1 MKKGRFLW
9 SAHRIT
15 EKQKAGKARN
25 IKEKQLKTS
34 RSTVSKLPVVRLSS
48 PRDNR
53 PDKPIQKCSKSPE
66 PCGFPGFFLS
76 KKSVVLCPILEGFD
90 LAWPGFSW
98 LIMGQQA
105 LFDPV
110 MIKKWGNCEPKSGC
124 FRGHFPRHFFDP
136 WRPLWTVFLLKGMS
150 WFVRIWPNRIQ
161 FILSFWVAAA
171 VFQVD
176 ELSHICGAVFLPYIL
191 KA

>member
-15 EKQKAGKARN
+15 ERQKDGKARS
-25 IKEKQLKTS
+25 IKGKQLKNS
-34 RSTVSKLPVVRLSS
+34 RNTVSKLPVVRLSS

-124 FRGHFPRHFFDP
+124 FRGHFPRHFFDSMTAFVNGFSFEGDVLICQDLTKP
-136 WRPLWTVFLLKGMS
+136 NPVYLVLLSCRCYVLSGWTRTFAVQ
-150 WFVRIWPNRIQ
+150 R
-161 FILSFWVAAA
+161 SF
-171 VFQVD
+171 
-176 ELSHICGAVFLPYIL
+176 YI
-191 KA
+191 